1 MLNLSAVARKFFMFT
16 LVNTLFQ
23 KVLFKFQKVKKV
35 GLAVSILFNFI
46 GFFLGSVSSTW
57 LSLFFHWNG
66 LAAFFVLFLIEFIS
80 SFEYN
85 VGLQK
90 KENQARMIYYS
101 ALMKRGLFF
110 GLLVDGF
117 KVGS

>member
-1 MLNLSAVARKFFMFT
+1 MFT

-85 VGLQK
+85 VEFQK
-90 KENQARMIYYS
+90 KENQATASRMIYYS

-110 GLLVDGF
+110 GLVVDGF